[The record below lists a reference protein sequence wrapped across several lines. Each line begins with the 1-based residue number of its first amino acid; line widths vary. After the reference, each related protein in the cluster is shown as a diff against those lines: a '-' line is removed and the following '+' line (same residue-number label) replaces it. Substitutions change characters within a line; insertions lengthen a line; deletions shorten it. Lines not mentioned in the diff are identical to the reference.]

1 MEEVNNELDTDGRK
15 NETVKTESLMEKQ
28 PSHNDYYEDAS
39 QNKAR
44 QWRNVNSGVWLQSI
58 ESDDDLDS
66 SDFQNNQVE
75 QEEQPR
81 KVSPKFWYWFWI
93 PVVNITCTT
102 TSVVP
107 TDKIITW
114 PNQYF
119 LVCIIFKKFWLDVL
133 LAYYYCARWK
143 DDNTYHFQRASRLV
157 ISCNSVRSC
166 VNTCNKIW

>member
-81 KVSPKFWYWFWI
+81 KVSPKFWYWF
-93 PVVNITCTT
+93 
-102 TSVVP
+102 
-107 TDKIITW
+107 
-114 PNQYF
+114 
-119 LVCIIFKKFWLDVL
+119 
-133 LAYYYCARWK
+133 
-143 DDNTYHFQRASRLV
+143 
-157 ISCNSVRSC
+157 
-166 VNTCNKIW
+166 